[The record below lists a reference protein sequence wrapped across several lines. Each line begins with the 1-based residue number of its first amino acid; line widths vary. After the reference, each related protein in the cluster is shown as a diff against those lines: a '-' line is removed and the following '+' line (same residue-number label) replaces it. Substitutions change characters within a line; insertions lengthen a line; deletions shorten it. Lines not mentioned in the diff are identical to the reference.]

1 MELIKYIEIENR
13 FNQMKESKYSNEE
26 KILILHRD
34 IVDAITSSKE
44 LIKDF
49 KGITAT
55 YGWKKE
61 QAILNDAQMN
71 INSLDTKYRKIF
83 KSFIDSSQ
91 ISSSE
96 INQLN
101 KLMQEVLYSYRSVID
116 YCYSKLL
123 PKVKQESS
131 NAYIHSGE
139 SP

>member
-1 MELIKYIEIENR
+1 MELIKYIEVENR

-34 IVDAITSSKE
+34 IVDAIISSKE

-71 INSLDTKYRKIF
+71 INSLDTKYRKTF
-83 KSFIDSSQ
+83 KSFIDSTQ

>member
-101 KLMQEVLYSYRSVID
+101 KLMQEVLYSYRRVID

>member
-1 MELIKYIEIENR
+1 MELIQYIEIENR
-13 FNQMKESKYSNEE
+13 FNQIKYSNEE

-34 IVDAITSSKE
+34 IVDAIISSKE

-71 INSLDTKYRKIF
+71 INSLDTKYRKTF
-83 KSFIDSSQ
+83 KRFIDSSQ

>member
-44 LIKDF
+44 LIKDC

-71 INSLDTKYRKIF
+71 INSLDTKYRKTF

-101 KLMQEVLYSYRSVID
+101 KLMQEVLYSYRRVID

>member
-71 INSLDTKYRKIF
+71 INSLDTKYRKTF

-101 KLMQEVLYSYRSVID
+101 KLMQEVLYSYRRVID

-131 NAYIHSGE
+131 NAYIYSGE

>member
-44 LIKDF
+44 LIKDC
-49 KGITAT
+49 KGIAST

-71 INSLDTKYRKIF
+71 INSLDTKYRKTF